1 MEPYATEA
9 LESVLHNKR
18 SQRNEKTDVHNE
30 E

>member
-9 LESVLHNKR
+9 LESVLHNER
-18 SQRNEKTDVHNE
+18 GQRNEKTEVHNE